1 LIYGIPKTAI
11 VVFNH
16 GPFGGAAKRYTY
28 LFKYLDKKYPG
39 NFIYIINNHLYGQV
53 TSVFNN
59 INTANIKIADIKEP
73 EHTSAISEIPKYYAD
88 NSVGQAELDQKA
100 YLPRKVFWYYKNMF
114 RQKKLY
120 RQIERLR
127 RELDIKFFIGVFGG
141 IIPLT
146 FYMNTQPKLAGTIF
160 ADMDSWFT
168 DILGYPKKL
177 WYRKFYSFNYAL
189 ENSDA
194 VDFLSPYILDGV
206 KKLGV
211 KIIDER
217 AFVAPCSFIDYSM
230 CKAGSKSE
238 LEIAFASRLEPDKNP
253 MLFLEA
259 VKIIHTERPDI
270 KFHLLGEGSLV
281 NEIGG
286 FIKRNDLDSC
296 INFRFHI
303 NPPEIFSGTSIFVS
317 LQSNTNYPSQS
328 VLEAMACGNAI
339 IASDTGDTKLFINKN
354 NGILISLNAEELVNA
369 LHTLINNKKSTQK
382 MGGYAA
388 KYARQNHTIEK
399 YSEYYLDLINKFAP

>member
-1 LIYGIPKTAI
+1 M
-11 VVFNH
+11 
-16 GPFGGAAKRYTY
+16 
-28 LFKYLDKKYPG
+28 
-39 NFIYIINNHLYGQV
+39 
-53 TSVFNN
+53 
-59 INTANIKIADIKEP
+59 
-73 EHTSAISEIPKYYAD
+73 
-88 NSVGQAELDQKA
+88 DQKA
-100 YLPRKVFWYYKNMF
+100 YLPRKVFWYYKNKY

-120 RQIERLR
+120 MQIEKIR
-127 RELDIKFFIGVFGG
+127 RELDIKVFIGIFGG

-146 FYMNTQPKLAGTIF
+146 FYMNTRPKMAGTIF

-168 DILGYPKKL
+168 DVLDDPKKL

-194 VDFLSPYILDGV
+194 VDFLSPYILDGI

-230 CKAGSKSE
+230 CKAGSKSG

-286 FIKRNDLDSC
+286 FIKRNDLGSC

-369 LHTLINNKKSTQK
+369 LRTLINNKKITQK

-388 KYARQNHTIEK
+388 EYARQNHTIEE
-399 YSEYYLDLINKFAP
+399 YSEYYIDLINKFVPG